1 MPSQNNEDALI
12 GDIFNKITTTNKFFV
27 EFGTGENATECN
39 TAKLRTE
46 GWTGVMWDLCA
57 NENPSI
63 GLYKEKVTREN
74 VLGLFKKYNVPEDFD
89 FLSIDVDF
97 NDWHM
102 WREIGKEY
110 KPRVVCIEYNFQHS
124 PYTDVVV
131 TYRDEGN
138 PVYTEGGS
146 WSSYQ
151 GASMLAMYRLGR
163 HLGYSI
169 VGSDEKGI
177 NLFFVRDDC
186 VLSHAFPNMNN
197 IKKIYNSAFFSRLH
211 HDIIGYPI
219 YKNDISTTSA
229 KDILGLTDGSLIDD
243 RSCEYIQWHIPLYK
257 INENR
262 NIIPFNPQF
271 TKEVIDHI
279 LMS

>member
-1 MPSQNNEDALI
+1 MHSQNNEDALI
-12 GDIFNKITTTNKFFV
+12 SYIFKVISPTNKFFV

-46 GWTGVMWDLCA
+46 GWTGVMWDLGA

-74 VLGLFKKYNVPEDFD
+74 VLGLFKKYNVPVEFD

-110 KPRVVCIEYNFQHS
+110 KPRVVCIEYNFQYS

-138 PVYTEGGS
+138 PVYAEGGP
-146 WSSYQ
+146 WTSYQ

-177 NLFFVRDDC
+177 NLFFVRDDTGFPPG
-186 VLSHAFPNMNN
+186 AFLHLNN
-197 IKKIYNSAFFSRLH
+197 IKKIYNYTFFSRLH

-219 YKNDISTTSA
+219 YKNDMNTTSA
-229 KDILGLTDGSLIDD
+229 REILGLADGTLIDD
-243 RSCEYIQWHIPLYK
+243 HSCEYIQWHIPLYK
-257 INENR
+257 KGNR
-262 NIIPFNPQF
+262 NIIPFNPAINLGHVEEMM
-271 TKEVIDHI
+271 KY
-279 LMS
+279 